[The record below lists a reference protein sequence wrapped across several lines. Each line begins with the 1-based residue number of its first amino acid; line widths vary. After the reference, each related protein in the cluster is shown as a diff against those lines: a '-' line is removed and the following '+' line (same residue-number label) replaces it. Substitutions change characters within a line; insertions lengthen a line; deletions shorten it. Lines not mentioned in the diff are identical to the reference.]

1 MVTRVPSSVIVP
13 IDSSLLKEIDFSL
26 IKEIDFSL
34 IQLRKA
40 ADSGDADAQYK
51 LGVRYEKGEGVS
63 ADPVEAAKWY
73 KLAADQGNT
82 LAAQALA
89 ALTIAHPEI
98 GKNPQSAEHKVSI
111 RDISASDTGLHITLH
126 RPASNIIGP
135 DMSSK
140 LEDHYKRSS
149 DAADRSKAVHQSAS
163 NTFAADARKLRKH
176 FKAQDSA
183 AASDYNLL
191 KKNLA
196 IGGVLGLTGLAFL
209 AKSFF
214 KRKETL

>member
-1 MVTRVPSSVIVP
+1 M
-13 IDSSLLKEIDFSL
+13 
-26 IKEIDFSL
+26 
-34 IQLRKA
+34 
-40 ADSGDADAQYK
+40 K
-51 LGVRYEKGEGVS
+51 LQNGYQ
-63 ADPVEAAKWY
+63 
-73 KLAADQGNT
+73 LAADQGNT
-82 LAAQALA
+82 LAAQALE
-89 ALTIAHPEI
+89 ALTFVHP
-98 GKNPQSAEHKVSI
+98 KRAPKHQFLEHKEAKASFGQTSGESI
-111 RDISASDTGLHITLH
+111 LEPVRLHSSASV
-126 RPASNIIGP
+126 IGP

-176 FKAQDSA
+176 FKAHDSA
-183 AASDYNLL
+183 AASDHNLL